1 MSYVSRSDVDK
12 ILIEA
17 TANENWNIA
26 NTKLQTLAD
35 AAYQKY
41 LFPCSKYSDNY
52 QTIVAHLKQK
62 LEVPAY
68 EWRRILKSLT
78 AMEYILKNGPPRFA
92 QDLKMDLFRLQNMQS
107 FSYYEDG

>member
-1 MSYVSRSDVDK
+1 MRRTLIINRKERVKETVVSYVSRSDVDK

-41 LFPCSKYSDNY
+41 LFL
-52 QTIVAHLKQK
+52 VLK
-62 LEVPAY
+62 
-68 EWRRILKSLT
+68 I
-78 AMEYILKNGPPRFA
+78 
-92 QDLKMDLFRLQNMQS
+92 
-107 FSYYEDG
+107 